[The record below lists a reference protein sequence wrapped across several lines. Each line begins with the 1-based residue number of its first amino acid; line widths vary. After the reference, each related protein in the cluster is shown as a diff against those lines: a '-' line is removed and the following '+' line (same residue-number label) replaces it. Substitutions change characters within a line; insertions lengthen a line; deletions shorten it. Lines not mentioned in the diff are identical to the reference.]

1 MIFVH
6 VGAGAGDLDPS
17 SNFRDGFTEYVKN
30 INFSEKKIYV
40 VEANPKNLEK
50 LKDCWKNYKNVKIF
64 NFAIT
69 PNNFSNDEIDL
80 YYSEDDKDQDWYKED
95 LERCQTVGNVPNED
109 SLLNNGE
116 PSVIHGKVVFD
127 PTG

>member
-6 VGAGAGDLDPS
+6 VGAGTGDLAPS

-50 LKDCWKNYKNVKIF
+50 LKDCWKNYKNV
-64 NFAIT
+64 
-69 PNNFSNDEIDL
+69 
-80 YYSEDDKDQDWYKED
+80 
-95 LERCQTVGNVPNED
+95 
-109 SLLNNGE
+109 
-116 PSVIHGKVVFD
+116 
-127 PTG
+127 